1 MATKDPIPSGI
12 ETDKEF
18 TFLNLDQLLEL
29 IEGANGK
36 ACRQMY
42 VDYKELID
50 TAPGAASNHQVW
62 EGGYKDHIAQTMN
75 LFRMQFDD
83 MERHVWLQALPE
95 SEQFSLSDGLTVL
108 YLHDLEKPFKYK
120 LADDGSLADNPDL
133 ADKKARKEFRKAL
146 IDKYGVQLSD
156 TQKNAL
162 LHAEGVRDEYYKQ
175 GERVDQPLAALV
187 HACDL
192 ISARVLY
199 DVRGNGQL

>member
-1 MATKDPIPSGI
+1 VTTTDPTPNSI
-12 ETDKEF
+12 EVDKGF
-18 TFLNLDQLLEL
+18 DFLDLDQLLEL
-29 IEGANGK
+29 IDGANGV

-42 VDYKELID
+42 ADYKELMD

-62 EGGYKDHIAQTMN
+62 EGGYRDHIAQTMN
-75 LFRMQFDD
+75 LFRMQFAD
-83 MERHVWLQALPE
+83 MEKHGWLDILPE

-120 LADDGSLADNPDL
+120 VAEDGSLIDNPDL
-133 ADKKARKEFRKAL
+133 ADKKTRKEFRKAL
-146 IDKYGVQLSD
+146 IDQYGIRLND
-156 TQKNAL
+156 TQQNAL
-162 LHAEGVRDEYYKQ
+162 LHAEGVRDEYYRQ

-199 DVRGNGQL
+199 DIHGNGQL